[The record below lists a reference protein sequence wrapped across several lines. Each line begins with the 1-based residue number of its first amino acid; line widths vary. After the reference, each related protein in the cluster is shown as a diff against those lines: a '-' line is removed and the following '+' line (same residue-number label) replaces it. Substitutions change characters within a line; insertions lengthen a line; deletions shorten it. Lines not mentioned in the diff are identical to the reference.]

1 MKTYLRTFAI
11 AFLVSFGLFVFKGQS
26 RAQGHD
32 GPMVIDLDQAL
43 RLAMEHNPT
52 LRVAEMEFDRANT
65 GINVV
70 RGRFLPNIAA
80 SGGYTRN
87 LQKPV
92 IFLPPGSPF
101 GDVLEIGSDN
111 SYSAMFVAGMPVYN
125 PALNAALRT
134 ARAERELAGEGLRAS
149 KIEMEYFVH
158 SAFYDALLAKES
170 MEVMRQSFS
179 NAQQNLELVGRM
191 HQQGLVAEFDL
202 IRARVQTENL
212 RPTVLQAENGYM
224 LAVNYLKALIGLEVS
239 REVEISGN
247 LSQMAEKSM
256 ANFSMLQ
263 ANRNLNRNA
272 DLVRLNLQMN
282 LVERQVQNIRASAL
296 PSLSLAS
303 NYNFQTEA
311 NDFKFSEYT
320 WVRTFAAG
328 LRFSIPIF
336 AGFTVRNQARQLE
349 IMGEQLALQRDYM
362 KENLSI
368 QLDNILKTM
377 TVAVEKS
384 NTTQATVAM
393 AEKGLQIARVR
404 YDTGQGTLLE
414 VNDSE
419 LALTQARFNL
429 LQARH
434 ELLKAQTEYRKFIGE
449 SK

>member
-1 MKTYLRTFAI
+1 MKTSLKTIAI
-11 AFLVSFGLFVFKGQS
+11 ALFVFGS
-26 RAQGHD
+26 FVVFNGHARAQGQD
-32 GPMVIDLDQAL
+32 GPIVIGLDEAL
-43 RLAMEHNPT
+43 RLAMEQNPT
-52 LRVAEMEFDRANT
+52 LRVAEMEVDRANI

-70 RGRFLPNIAA
+70 RGRFLPSVTA

-87 LQKPV
+87 LKKPV

-170 MEVMRQSFS
+170 MEVMQQSFF
-179 NAQQNLELVGRM
+179 NALQNLELVGRM

-212 RPTVLQAENGYM
+212 RPALLQAENGYKM
-224 LAVNYLKALIGLEVS
+224 AVNYLKALIGLEAS
-239 REVEISGN
+239 REVKISGN
-247 LSQMAEKSM
+247 LTQMAQQSM
-256 ANFSMLQ
+256 ADFSIQQ
-263 ANRNLNRNA
+263 ASRSLNRNA

-282 LVERQVQNIRASAL
+282 LIERQAQNIRASAL

-328 LRFSIPIF
+328 LRVSIPIF

-362 KENLSI
+362 QDNLSI

-384 NTTQATVAM
+384 GTTQSTVEM
-393 AEKGLQIARVR
+393 AERGFQIARAR